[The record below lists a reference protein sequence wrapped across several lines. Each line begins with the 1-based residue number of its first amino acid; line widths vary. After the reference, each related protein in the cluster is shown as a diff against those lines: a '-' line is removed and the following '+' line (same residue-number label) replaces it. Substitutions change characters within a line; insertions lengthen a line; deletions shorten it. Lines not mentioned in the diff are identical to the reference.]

1 MPFSSFQRDRE
12 LAITFNDAAN
22 AITYPLKV
30 RLHTGDPGAS
40 GTSNEVSTSDW
51 TNYAPQTVNED
62 LATQPFWTAPAAGSG
77 TRRQVTND
85 GDIDFGTATIVNPVT
100 VTHVSVFDSHGTP
113 KFVAK
118 GTLSNSKTVNNL
130 DPVKIL
136 DGELIIYR
144 EDA

>member
-1 MPFSSFQRDRE
+1 MPFSAAQRDRD
-12 LAITFNDAAN
+12 LATVFNNAAN
-22 AITYPLKV
+22 PLTYPLKV
-30 RLHTGDPGAS
+30 RLHTGDPGAL

-51 TNYAPQTVNED
+51 TNYAPVAVDED
-62 LATQPFWTAPAAGSG
+62 LTTQPFWTAPAAGTG

-85 GDIDFGTATIVNPVT
+85 GDIDYGTATIVNPVT

-118 GTLSNSKTVNNL
+118 GTLTNSKTINNL